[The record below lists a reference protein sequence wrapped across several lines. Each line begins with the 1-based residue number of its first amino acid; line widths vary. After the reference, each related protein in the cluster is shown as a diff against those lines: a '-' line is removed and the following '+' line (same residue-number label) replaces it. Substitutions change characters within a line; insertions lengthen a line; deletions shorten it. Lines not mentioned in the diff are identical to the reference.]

1 MAEKKSH
8 DPERRRYP
16 RVKAKVPA
24 ELICS
29 GKSQMR
35 TATDEISLCGCYI
48 ETMFTMDVGT
58 KLGLV
63 FSLNQDRVGANG
75 IVATKHP
82 QVGNGIDFTEME
94 PESRLKLGEY
104 IAEREREAKT
114 SRPKGAILLLCT
126 FLNNH
131 QLKPQLA
138 KGFSACSLPK
148 RIFVF
153 PLDQGREGR
162 QPPSRASEKV
172 DSRKRNRRP
181 LRRQHI

>member
-63 FSLNQDRVGANG
+63 FSLN
-75 IVATKHP
+75 
-82 QVGNGIDFTEME
+82 
-94 PESRLKLGEY
+94 
-104 IAEREREAKT
+104 
-114 SRPKGAILLLCT
+114 
-126 FLNNH
+126 
-131 QLKPQLA
+131 
-138 KGFSACSLPK
+138 
-148 RIFVF
+148 
-153 PLDQGREGR
+153 
-162 QPPSRASEKV
+162 
-172 DSRKRNRRP
+172 
-181 LRRQHI
+181 